1 MDISIII
8 PCYNTRYSLENL
20 NSLLHKL
27 LQDNFNSYEI
37 IYIDD
42 CSPQKDYEVVKHL
55 SEIDSSV
62 KLIKFVRN
70 FGQQTAISA
79 GLRFSEGDWVVV
91 MDADME
97 DDPIYIPQL
106 YSKAQKGYDIVF
118 AKRINRKHSLIKILE
133 SRVYHLCFN
142 LLTGMNTDATIGNYG
157 IYSRKVVNTFNNMNE
172 QFRGFGL
179 LVKWMGFNC
188 AYIDVE
194 HGKRYTGKSS
204 YNFHKGII
212 HAFNA
217 MIAFSQRPLKFT
229 VLMGFG
235 ITFIA
240 MVVSIIFIIRWL
252 LGEVAIVGWTSI
264 VLSIWLI
271 GGLNIIILG
280 IVGLY
285 IGKIFEETKQRP
297 HYIID
302 YMVNINET

>member
-1 MDISIII
+1 MLSIII
-8 PCYNTRYSLENL
+8 HCYNTRECITALYESIKNILGHN
-20 NSLLHKL
+20 KIA
-27 LQDNFNSYEI
+27 YEI
-37 IYIDD
+37 IFIDD
-42 CSPQKDYEVVKHL
+42 KSPQKDYEVVKHL
-55 SEIDSSV
+55 SQIDSSV

-70 FGQQTAISA
+70 FGQQNAISA
-79 GLRFSEGDWVVV
+79 GLKISKGDWVIV
-91 MDADME
+91 MDADMQ

-106 YSKAQKGYDIVF
+106 YSKVQEGYDIVF
-118 AKRINRKHSLIKILE
+118 AKRINRKHSFIKILE

-142 LLTGMNTDATIGNYG
+142 WLTGMDTDTTIGNYG
-157 IYSRKVVNTFNNMNE
+157 IYSRKVVNEFNNMNE
-172 QFRGFGL
+172 QFRSFGL
-179 LVKWMGFNC
+179 LIKWMGFNC
-188 AYIDVE
+188 AYMDVE

-212 HAFNA
+212 LAFNA
-217 MIAFSQRPLKFT
+217 MIAFSQRPLKFA
-229 VLMGFG
+229 VLIGFG
-235 ITFIA
+235 ITFISII
-240 MVVSIIFIIRWL
+240 VSIIFIIRWL
-252 LGEVAIVGWTSI
+252 LGEVAIIGWTSI

>member
-1 MDISIII
+1 MLSIII
-8 PCYNTRYSLENL
+8 PCYNTRECITALYESIKNILGHN
-20 NSLLHKL
+20 KIA
-27 LQDNFNSYEI
+27 YEI
-37 IYIDD
+37 IFIDD
-42 CSPQKDYEVVKHL
+42 KSPQKDYEVVKHL
-55 SEIDSSV
+55 SQIDYSV

-70 FGQQTAISA
+70 FGQQNAISA
-79 GLRFSEGDWVVV
+79 GLKISKGDWVIV
-91 MDADME
+91 MDADMQ

-106 YSKAQKGYDIVF
+106 YSKVQEGYDIVF
-118 AKRINRKHSLIKILE
+118 AKRINRKHSFIKILE

-157 IYSRKVVNTFNNMNE
+157 IYNRKVVNEFNNMNE
-172 QFRGFGL
+172 QFRSFGL
-179 LVKWMGFNC
+179 LIKWMGFNC
-188 AYIDVE
+188 AYMDVE

-212 HAFNA
+212 LAFNA
-217 MIAFSQRPLKFT
+217 MIAFSQRPLKFA
-229 VLMGFG
+229 VLIGFG
-235 ITFIA
+235 ITFISII
-240 MVVSIIFIIRWL
+240 VSIIFIIRWL
-252 LGEVAIVGWTSI
+252 LGEVAIIGWTSI

>member
-8 PCYNTRYSLENL
+8 PCYNTKHSIEKL
-20 NSLLHKL
+20 NSILLKVVGE
-27 LQDNFNSYEI
+27 NFNSYEI

-42 CSPQKDYEVVKHL
+42 GSPQKDYKVVEQL
-55 SEIDSSV
+55 SERDSSV

-79 GLRFSEGDWVVV
+79 GLKFSKGDWAIV
-91 MDADME
+91 MDADLQ

-106 YSKAQKGYDIVF
+106 YNKVQEGYDIVY
-118 AKRINRKHSLIKILE
+118 ARRINRKHSLIKILE

-157 IYSRKVVNTFNNMNE
+157 IYSRKVVNAFNNMDE

-188 AYIDVE
+188 TYLDVE
-194 HGKRYTGKSS
+194 HGNRYTGKSS
-204 YNFHKGII
+204 YNFHRGII
-212 HAFNA
+212 LAFNA

-229 VLMGFG
+229 VLVGFG
-235 ITFIA
+235 ITFISII
-240 MVVSIIFIIRWL
+240 VSIIFIIRWL
-252 LGEVAIVGWTSI
+252 LGDVAIVGWTST

-271 GGLNIIILG
+271 GGLNIFILG

-285 IGKIFEETKQRP
+285 IGKIFEEIKKRP

-302 YMVNINET
+302 YTVNIDEN

>member
-1 MDISIII
+1 MLSIII
-8 PCYNTRYSLENL
+8 PCYNTRECITALYESIKNILGHN
-20 NSLLHKL
+20 KIA
-27 LQDNFNSYEI
+27 YEI
-37 IYIDD
+37 IFIDD
-42 CSPQKDYEVVKHL
+42 KSPQKDYEVVKHL
-55 SEIDSSV
+55 SQIDSSV

-70 FGQQTAISA
+70 FGQQNAISA
-79 GLRFSEGDWVVV
+79 GLKISKGDWVIV
-91 MDADME
+91 MDADMQ

-106 YSKAQKGYDIVF
+106 YSKVQEGYDIVF
-118 AKRINRKHSLIKILE
+118 AKRINRKHSFIKILE

-142 LLTGMNTDATIGNYG
+142 WLTGMDTDTTIGNYG
-157 IYSRKVVNTFNNMNE
+157 IYSRKVVNEFNNMNE
-172 QFRGFGL
+172 QFRSFGL
-179 LVKWMGFNC
+179 LIKWMGFNC
-188 AYIDVE
+188 AYMDVE

-212 HAFNA
+212 LAFNA
-217 MIAFSQRPLKFT
+217 MIAFSQRPLKFA
-229 VLMGFG
+229 VLIGFG
-235 ITFIA
+235 ITFISII
-240 MVVSIIFIIRWL
+240 VSIIFIIRWL

>member
-1 MDISIII
+1 MLSIII
-8 PCYNTRYSLENL
+8 PCYNTRKCITTLYESIKNILGH
-20 NSLLHKL
+20 SKL
-27 LQDNFNSYEI
+27 TYEI
-37 IYIDD
+37 IFIDD
-42 CSPQKDYEVVKHL
+42 KSPQKDYEVVKHL
-55 SEIDSSV
+55 SQIDSSV

-70 FGQQTAISA
+70 FGQQNAISA
-79 GLRFSEGDWVVV
+79 GLKISKGDWVIV
-91 MDADME
+91 MDADMQ

-106 YSKAQKGYDIVF
+106 YSKVQEGYDIVF
-118 AKRINRKHSLIKILE
+118 AKRINRKHSFIKILE

-142 LLTGMNTDATIGNYG
+142 WLTGMDTDTTIGNYG
-157 IYSRKVVNTFNNMNE
+157 IYSRKVVNEFNNMNE
-172 QFRGFGL
+172 QFRSFGL
-179 LVKWMGFNC
+179 LIKWMGFNC
-188 AYIDVE
+188 AYMDVE

-212 HAFNA
+212 LAFNA
-217 MIAFSQRPLKFT
+217 MIAFSQRPLKFA
-229 VLMGFG
+229 VLIGFG
-235 ITFIA
+235 ITFISII
-240 MVVSIIFIIRWL
+240 VSIIFIIRWL
-252 LGEVAIVGWTSI
+252 LGEVAIIGWTSI

>member
-1 MDISIII
+1 MLSIII
-8 PCYNTRYSLENL
+8 PCYNTRECITALYESIKNILGHN
-20 NSLLHKL
+20 KIA
-27 LQDNFNSYEI
+27 YEI
-37 IYIDD
+37 IFIDD
-42 CSPQKDYEVVKHL
+42 KSPQKDYEVVKHL
-55 SEIDSSV
+55 SQIDSSV

-70 FGQQTAISA
+70 FGQQNAISA
-79 GLRFSEGDWVVV
+79 GLKISKGDWVIV
-91 MDADME
+91 MDADMQ

-106 YSKAQKGYDIVF
+106 YSKVQEGYDIVF
-118 AKRINRKHSLIKILE
+118 AKRINRKHSFIKILE

-142 LLTGMNTDATIGNYG
+142 WLTGMDTDTTIGNYG
-157 IYSRKVVNTFNNMNE
+157 IYSRKVVNEFNNMNE

-212 HAFNA
+212 LAFNA
-217 MIAFSQRPLKFT
+217 MIAFSQRPLKFA
-229 VLMGFG
+229 VLIGFG
-235 ITFIA
+235 ITFISII
-240 MVVSIIFIIRWL
+240 VSIIFIIRWL
-252 LGEVAIVGWTSI
+252 LGEVAIIGWTSI

>member
-1 MDISIII
+1 MLSIII
-8 PCYNTRYSLENL
+8 PCYNTRECITALYESIKNILGHN
-20 NSLLHKL
+20 KIA
-27 LQDNFNSYEI
+27 YEI
-37 IYIDD
+37 IFIDD
-42 CSPQKDYEVVKHL
+42 KSPQKDYEVVKHL
-55 SEIDSSV
+55 SQIDSSV

-70 FGQQTAISA
+70 FGQQNAISA
-79 GLRFSEGDWVVV
+79 GLKISKGDWVIV
-91 MDADME
+91 MDADMQ

-106 YSKAQKGYDIVF
+106 YSKVQEGYDIVF
-118 AKRINRKHSLIKILE
+118 AKRINRKHSFIKILE

-142 LLTGMNTDATIGNYG
+142 WLTGMDTDTTIGNYG
-157 IYSRKVVNTFNNMNE
+157 IYSRKVVNEFNNMNE
-172 QFRGFGL
+172 QFRSFGL
-179 LVKWMGFNC
+179 LIKWMGFNC
-188 AYIDVE
+188 AYMDVE

-212 HAFNA
+212 LAFNA
-217 MIAFSQRPLKFT
+217 MIAFSQRPLKFA
-229 VLMGFG
+229 VLIGFG
-235 ITFIA
+235 ITFISII
-240 MVVSIIFIIRWL
+240 VSIIFIIRWL
-252 LGEVAIVGWTSI
+252 LGEVAIIGWTSI

>member
-1 MDISIII
+1 MLSIII
-8 PCYNTRYSLENL
+8 PCYNTRECITALYESIKNILGHN
-20 NSLLHKL
+20 KIA
-27 LQDNFNSYEI
+27 YEI
-37 IYIDD
+37 IFIDD
-42 CSPQKDYEVVKHL
+42 KSPQKDYEVVKHL
-55 SEIDSSV
+55 SQIDSSV

-70 FGQQTAISA
+70 FGQQNAISA
-79 GLRFSEGDWVVV
+79 GLKISKGDWVIV
-91 MDADME
+91 MDADMQ

-106 YSKAQKGYDIVF
+106 YSKVQEGYDIVF
-118 AKRINRKHSLIKILE
+118 AKRINRKHSFIKILE

-142 LLTGMNTDATIGNYG
+142 WLTGMDTDTTIGNYG
-157 IYSRKVVNTFNNMNE
+157 IYSRKVVNEFNNMNE
-172 QFRGFGL
+172 QFRSFGL
-179 LVKWMGFNC
+179 LIKWMGFNC
-188 AYIDVE
+188 AYMDVE

-212 HAFNA
+212 LAFNA
-217 MIAFSQRPLKFT
+217 MIAFSQRPLKFA
-229 VLMGFG
+229 VLIGFG
-235 ITFIA
+235 ITFISII
-240 MVVSIIFIIRWL
+240 VSIIFIIRWL
-252 LGEVAIVGWTSI
+252 LGDVAIIGWTSI

>member
-1 MDISIII
+1 MLSIII
-8 PCYNTRYSLENL
+8 PCYNTRECITALYESIKNILGHN
-20 NSLLHKL
+20 KIA
-27 LQDNFNSYEI
+27 YEI
-37 IYIDD
+37 IFIDD
-42 CSPQKDYEVVKHL
+42 KSPQKDYEVVKHL
-55 SEIDSSV
+55 SQIDSSV

-70 FGQQTAISA
+70 FGQQNAISA
-79 GLRFSEGDWVVV
+79 GLKISKGDWVIV
-91 MDADME
+91 MDADMQ

-106 YSKAQKGYDIVF
+106 YSKVQEGYDIVF
-118 AKRINRKHSLIKILE
+118 AKRINRKHSFIKILE

-142 LLTGMNTDATIGNYG
+142 WLTGMDTDTTIGNYG
-157 IYSRKVVNTFNNMNE
+157 IYSRKVVNEFNNMNE

>member
-1 MDISIII
+1 MLSIII
-8 PCYNTRYSLENL
+8 PCYNTRKCITTLYESIKNILGHN
-20 NSLLHKL
+20 KIA
-27 LQDNFNSYEI
+27 YEI
-37 IYIDD
+37 IFIDD
-42 CSPQKDYEVVKHL
+42 KSPQKDYEVVKHL
-55 SEIDSSV
+55 SQIDSSV

-70 FGQQTAISA
+70 FGQQNAISA
-79 GLRFSEGDWVVV
+79 GLKISKGDWVIV
-91 MDADME
+91 MDADMQ

-106 YSKAQKGYDIVF
+106 YSKVQEGYDIVF
-118 AKRINRKHSLIKILE
+118 AKRINRKHSFIKILE

-142 LLTGMNTDATIGNYG
+142 WLTGMDTDTTIGNYG
-157 IYSRKVVNTFNNMNE
+157 IYSRKVVNEFNNMNE
-172 QFRGFGL
+172 QFRSFGL
-179 LVKWMGFNC
+179 LIKWMGFNC
-188 AYIDVE
+188 AYMDVE

-212 HAFNA
+212 LAFNA
-217 MIAFSQRPLKFT
+217 MIAFSQRPLKFA
-229 VLMGFG
+229 VLIGFG
-235 ITFIA
+235 ITFISII
-240 MVVSIIFIIRWL
+240 VSIIFIIRWL
-252 LGEVAIVGWTSI
+252 LGEVAIIGWTSI

>member
-1 MDISIII
+1 MLSIII
-8 PCYNTRYSLENL
+8 PCYNTRECITALYESIKNILGHN
-20 NSLLHKL
+20 KIA
-27 LQDNFNSYEI
+27 YEI
-37 IYIDD
+37 IFIDD
-42 CSPQKDYEVVKHL
+42 KSPQKDYEVVKHL
-55 SEIDSSV
+55 SQIDSSV

-70 FGQQTAISA
+70 FGQQNAISA
-79 GLRFSEGDWVVV
+79 GLKISKGDWVIV
-91 MDADME
+91 MDADMQ

-106 YSKAQKGYDIVF
+106 YSKVQEGYDIVF
-118 AKRINRKHSLIKILE
+118 AKRINRKHSFIKILE

-157 IYSRKVVNTFNNMNE
+157 IYNRKVVNEFNNMNE

-188 AYIDVE
+188 AYMDVE

-212 HAFNA
+212 LAFNA
-217 MIAFSQRPLKFT
+217 MIAFSQRPLKFA
-229 VLMGFG
+229 VLIGFG
-235 ITFIA
+235 ITFISII
-240 MVVSIIFIIRWL
+240 VSIIFIIRWL
-252 LGEVAIVGWTSI
+252 LGEVAIIGWTSI